1 VVVKLAAALW
11 RSALGASRQVC
22 FGAVLLTG
30 SGSQSNHFG
39 GVPWMPGWMQ
49 TQGIE
54 ALLWDSELRSIGIQ
68 PQQGQVGAAVF
79 NTKFVPPPF
88 LSAPLWSPVSSQ
100 GSTVTG
106 LVQSSRAV
114 LNPKFVPS
122 PFVHASASL
131 PLPGQASSAEPA
143 TQAASP
149 TTGLDDATVAAETEA
164 VALRRSPA
172 SRASS
177 AAGGSVPV
185 PCNAQLPNLLQAGGR
200 FWSRQA
206 VSGAPAQFAPGEF
219 ITSPVPGPADS
230 LGDPAFAASANR
242 SNVIPPGPAGAWC
255 RPPPVPFA
263 QSSPLA
269 TYTFWAP
276 FIFLLAAA
284 TVLWL
289 SRGVRMPA
297 M

>member
-79 NTKFVPPPF
+79 NTKFVPSPF

-106 LVQSSRAV
+106 PPVRQRDWTMPPLR
-114 LNPKFVPS
+114 LGRR
-122 PFVHASASL
+122 
-131 PLPGQASSAEPA
+131 PLPCAEARQAGP
-143 TQAASP
+143 QVRL
-149 TTGLDDATVAAETEA
+149 GEA
-164 VALRRSPA
+164 FQCLAMLSYPICCKP
-172 SRASS
+172 
-177 AAGGSVPV
+177 AGGF
-185 PCNAQLPNLLQAGGR
+185 G
-200 FWSRQA
+200 A
-206 VSGAPAQFAPGEF
+206 V
-219 ITSPVPGPADS
+219 
-230 LGDPAFAASANR
+230 R
-242 SNVIPPGPAGAWC
+242 
-255 RPPPVPFA
+255 R
-263 QSSPLA
+263 
-269 TYTFWAP
+269 
-276 FIFLLAAA
+276 
-284 TVLWL
+284 
-289 SRGVRMPA
+289 
-297 M
+297 